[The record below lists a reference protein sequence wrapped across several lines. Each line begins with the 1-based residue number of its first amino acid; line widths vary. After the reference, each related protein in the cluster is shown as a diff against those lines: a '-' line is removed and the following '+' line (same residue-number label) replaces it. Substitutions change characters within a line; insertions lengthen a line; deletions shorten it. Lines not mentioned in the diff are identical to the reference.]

1 MGENPPLSDE
11 EIMSIAVQRMLTG
24 TAHGL
29 GSVTVTAEFPVEGP
43 QVP

>member
-24 TAHGL
+24 TGHGL
-29 GSVTVTAEFPVEGP
+29 GSVTVTAEFPGDGP
-43 QVP
+43 PVP